1 MTTEETGSEEI
12 FQGWAGIMED
22 KITVTWAHLGPGAQN
37 CHLPSKQWL
46 LCQHERWATE
56 PRKLKHRTVRNN
68 HGKVE
73 GGWNNFGTKA
83 AFYNLPGYETQ
94 ERKCFCTQG
103 SPTSPSLK
111 SESVGL
117 PSKPRNSPVLS
128 ESRTRPWCQ
137 HSEIPS
143 VPLSPDLQ
151 QRQSALRWGWRE
163 IPELPGNGVLKDLLL
178 DQLINREETASDQ
191 KTVCPK
197 ASLCFLIDLIGQLI
211 DLTEATASP
220 SSLAWILSSWCLA
233 HFKF

>member
-22 KITVTWAHLGPGAQN
+22 KIMVTRAHLGPGAQN

-94 ERKCFCTQG
+94 SGNVSAHKDHPHPRVSRVSLWGFHQSQGTPQFSVRVERGLGASTQ
-103 SPTSPSLK
+103 K
-111 SESVGL
+111 SQVF
-117 PSKPRNSPVLS
+117 
-128 ESRTRPWCQ
+128 
-137 HSEIPS
+137 H
-143 VPLSPDLQ
+143 
-151 QRQSALRWGWRE
+151 
-163 IPELPGNGVLKDLLL
+163 
-178 DQLINREETASDQ
+178 
-191 KTVCPK
+191 
-197 ASLCFLIDLIGQLI
+197 
-211 DLTEATASP
+211 
-220 SSLAWILSSWCLA
+220 
-233 HFKF
+233 

>member
-128 ESRTRPWCQ
+128 ESRTRPWC
-137 HSEIPS
+137 
-143 VPLSPDLQ
+143 
-151 QRQSALRWGWRE
+151 
-163 IPELPGNGVLKDLLL
+163 
-178 DQLINREETASDQ
+178 ASTQ
-191 KTVCPK
+191 KSQV
-197 ASLCFLIDLIGQLI
+197 F
-211 DLTEATASP
+211 
-220 SSLAWILSSWCLA
+220 
-233 HFKF
+233 H